1 MSMLDKRVLELGNK
15 FHGRLDKLWLD
26 VALDNVDYDECGLAF
41 ELLCDYIVDFDIPIS
56 KAEYDEIIKLAA
68 DMEIDFSDY
77 FSRCLKSLI
86 LHEDE
91 NGDRYFVSSKLGKIL
106 LPRDWPGEKMLHEIE
121 DILTT
126 PDVQWYVQTGHG
138 KHYTNSGVPARW
150 VTYEVRDNERIK
162 LVCEP
167 ATWEIVTA
175 HPYDRPIPHYTLAS

>member
-1 MSMLDKRVLELGNK
+1 MSMLDKRVLEFGNK

-26 VALDNVDYDECGLAF
+26 VALDYVDYDECGVAF
-41 ELLCDYIVDFDIPIS
+41 DTLCGYIYEYDVCISAEEFDEAMQLGLEMGFDIN
-56 KAEYDEIIKLAA
+56 
-68 DMEIDFSDY
+68 DY
-77 FSRCLKSLI
+77 PFHGLKGLI

-175 HPYDRPIPHYTLAS
+175 HPYDRPIPHYQLAS